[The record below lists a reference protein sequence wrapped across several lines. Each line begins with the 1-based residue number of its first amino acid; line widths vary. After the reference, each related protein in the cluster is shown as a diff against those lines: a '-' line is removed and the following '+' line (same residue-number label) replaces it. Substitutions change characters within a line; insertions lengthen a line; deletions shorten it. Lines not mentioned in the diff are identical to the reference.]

1 MAFFSNL
8 GGSVDF
14 TENGAATQLDDNASL
29 AGVGSYDGATLTLNR
44 STGSNGDDV
53 FTSALFADGQVMVVT
68 TIPDPDNSEG
78 TILVEIPV
86 GSHSASGGALVIT
99 FNDNATDDRVATV
112 IQSLKYA
119 NGSDNPPNGT
129 ITIDYTFNNGG

>member
-1 MAFFSNL
+1 MASFSNL

-53 FTSALFADGQVMVVT
+53 FTSDLFADG
-68 TIPDPDNSEG
+68 PGDGRHDDSR
-78 TILVEIPV
+78 
-86 GSHSASGGALVIT
+86 SG
-99 FNDNATDDRVATV
+99 
-112 IQSLKYA
+112 
-119 NGSDNPPNGT
+119 
-129 ITIDYTFNNGG
+129 